1 MRRIVDESGK
11 PKEFTDLERQAIRLA
26 QGYEQ
31 AYFNFYHHPKRILP
45 KNPEKC
51 RYWKALLRTV
61 PKLLARGI
69 TDFELFCFMVM
80 EEYHRQGRGPSA
92 FPGVV
97 FSDAG
102 IRLYEAA
109 RKRMSLPSSVT
120 VQPTSKGIRKEKI
133 AKEFLESE
141 IARKFIEW
149 RIGGDR
155 CGAESE

>member
-11 PKEFTDLERQAIRLA
+11 PMEFTDLERQAIRLA

-31 AYFNFYHHPKRILP
+31 AYFHFYHQPKRILP

-61 PKLLARGI
+61 PKLLSRGI

-97 FSDAG
+97 FSDVG

-109 RKRMSLPSSVT
+109 RKRLALPSSVT
-120 VQPTSKGIRKEKI
+120 VQPTAGGLREEKI
-133 AKEFLESE
+133 AREFLESE
-141 IARKFIEW
+141 IARKFLE
-149 RIGGDR
+149 RRRGGRFCD
-155 CGAESE
+155 AKSE